1 MKGGGGSD
9 WLPRKKLPSKRLAL
23 LGLMKNNAYKWHL
36 LVSAS
41 NTVKTKTGNFDINS
55 SKSEKLLGVK
65 FNHKLS

>member
-1 MKGGGGSD
+1 
-9 WLPRKKLPSKRLAL
+9 
-23 LGLMKNNAYKWHL
+23 MKNNAYKCDL

-65 FNHKLS
+65 FDHKLS